1 MMEKSLRPIF
11 FNTQKTLGSLE
22 LKVMKM
28 IWKKEKCTVRNVVED
43 LREEKWLAYTT
54 VMTVMDNLYKKGF
67 VKRVKVKR
75 AYHYL
80 PKAPE
85 NLFIRSSMSKMFQ
98 TLISEYGK
106 LTVFSS
112 LLALQVNLPLP
123 KLNPILAF
131 YQQAVSELTSSA
143 YRTAVITGFW
153 ASLVLGLWAVSFW
166 DLLQNLVFFGSVDY
180 LQLAFSEP
188 RIIFDHTNLI
198 FGAFFES
205 LPLVSLLTLLTNL
218 ILLIFTILIIRRMA
232 KLVDFRLPLFF
243 KMGNWA

>member
-1 MMEKSLRPIF
+1 MNIEKSLPPVL
-11 FNTQKTLGSLE
+11 FNTQKALGFLE

-28 IWKKEKCTVRNVVED
+28 IWKKEKCTVRNVMED
-43 LREEKWLAYTT
+43 LREEKSLAYTT

-85 NLFIRSSMSKMFQ
+85 NLFIRSSILKTFQ
-98 TLISEYGK
+98 SLISEYGK
-106 LTVFSS
+106 LTVLAS
-112 LLALQVNLPLP
+112 LIPVQFNLSIP
-123 KLNPILAF
+123 KLNPLPAF
-131 YQQAVSELTSSA
+131 YKTPVTVGFLTSF
-143 YRTAVITGFW
+143 I
-153 ASLVLGLWAVSFW
+153 LGLFIVSFW
-166 DLLQNLVFFGSVDY
+166 DLLQSLTFLGSADY
-180 LQLAFSEP
+180 LKLVFSEP
-188 RIIFDHTNLI
+188 KIIFDHTNLI

-205 LPLVSLLTLLTNL
+205 LPLVSLLTNL